1 MGVFSR
7 RRQAVVSPPVDDGL
21 VRMMSRCRCSA
32 APVQKQA
39 AWVGTQESKWA
50 CCSCG
55 LVMPRDEVL
64 QLMHGV
70 YWRKLTG
77 ADEASAWARW
87 LDTNRQQLQQASPWQ
102 LRFAEDVLAKCPGLV
117 SDWVTIEHPFVD
129 NQGQGRRIDFAV
141 LPPGAI
147 KLALEVDGYDKSGR
161 GSGMTPP
168 EFADF
173 LARQNALVAD
183 GWTVLRFANSTVR
196 DDPRGCLQSLRSAIG
211 PVLAASETAAPAMR
225 DESQPP
231 KRRMNM
237 YGACICV
244 IGRVKKWNTVE
255 NPDECTMCQECG
267 LVLTREQAR
276 NTWEL
281 RERAGRYGGVGEEY
295 LPREASDANTSDDGQ
310 DSCCGMFWPGTGG
323 PEQGGWSDEPPF

>member
-147 KLALEVDGYDKSGR
+147 KLALEVDCLVPGLMETIKPR
-161 GSGMTPP
+161 RIKNGSTA
-168 EFADF
+168 E
-173 LARQNALVAD
+173 V
-183 GWTVLRFANSTVR
+183 
-196 DDPRGCLQSLRSAIG
+196 PRGTSGA
-211 PVLAASETAAPAMR
+211 R
-225 DESQPP
+225 D
-231 KRRMNM
+231 
-237 YGACICV
+237 
-244 IGRVKKWNTVE
+244 
-255 NPDECTMCQECG
+255 PDG
-267 LVLTREQAR
+267 
-276 NTWEL
+276 
-281 RERAGRYGGVGEEY
+281 AGR
-295 LPREASDANTSDDGQ
+295 S
-310 DSCCGMFWPGTGG
+310 
-323 PEQGGWSDEPPF
+323 